1 MESSH
6 MDNSN
11 KKYSVLK
18 NIFNKDF
25 IVSAIIPIVIFS
37 TFNKFK
43 MILTGI
49 ILSGLWSIGVVI
61 INFIK
66 EHQINALATLSA
78 IFSTIGLIGTII
90 SKNPTFYL
98 VSPIIQDMLY
108 ALIFFGSLFFEK
120 SLIQIIV
127 EQSYFKNASEELRKK
142 AKYKSA
148 WRILTVAWGILNVSQ
163 AGLRAVLLYSV
174 SMDSYY
180 AISTI
185 YSNISS
191 PVLLAFSISFPKWY
205 WKSEKISHYFN
216 QQQ

>member
-98 VSPIIQDMLY
+98 VSPIIQDILY

-205 WKSEKISHYFN
+205 WKSEKISDYFN